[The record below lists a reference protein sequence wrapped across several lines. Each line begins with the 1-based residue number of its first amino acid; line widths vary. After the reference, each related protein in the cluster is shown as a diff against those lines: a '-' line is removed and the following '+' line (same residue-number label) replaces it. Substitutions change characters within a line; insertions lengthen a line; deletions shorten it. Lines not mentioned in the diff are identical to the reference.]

1 VEPLAGRPGA
11 TGRPVPRRGAGLDR
25 WSPGR
30 RSPAWGVE
38 AQARSAGAAGGLG
51 RRGTGRGGSLGRRGA
66 GTVART
72 AGRRAQ
78 GRRAGWGDDGK
89 RCVDC

>member
-11 TGRPVPRRGAGLDR
+11 AGRPVPRRGAGLDR

-30 RSPAWGVE
+30 RSPSWGDG
-38 AQARSAGAAGGLG
+38 AQAHSAGAAGGLG
-51 RRGTGRGGSLGRRGA
+51 RRGIGRGGSLGRRSA
-66 GTVART
+66 GRVAGT
-72 AGRRAQ
+72 AGRRV
-78 GRRAGWGDDGK
+78 GWGDDRK